1 MGNATPSLLPSP
13 GLIGILFSFG
23 CFAIMLLCC
32 LLFSACYRCCL
43 DHEDSDLNSTISGF
57 RRRRRGFAYRDTVTA
72 PAVMFT
78 KKVIAMSKSI
88 DDQIDQE
95 EETHL

>member
-1 MGNATPSLLPSP
+1 MGNETSSLLPFP
-13 GLIGILFSFG
+13 GLIGILFSFC
-23 CFAIMLLCC
+23 CFLMILLCC

-43 DHEDSDLNSTISGF
+43 DHEDNDLNSTLSGF
-57 RRRRRGFAYRDTVTA
+57 GRRRRGFAYRDTVTA

-78 KKVIAMSKSI
+78 KKVIALSKSV
-88 DDQIDQE
+88 DDQVDQE